1 MDFKEFL
8 SFKKYL
14 FQVSNHVAEA
24 ATPGQGGPAGPQAA
38 NQPGQFKENL
48 STNVGR
54 VLLRI
59 PYNAE
64 ICYINLIQVQ

>member
-24 ATPGQGGPAGPQAA
+24 ATPGQGGPAGPQGLEGAPESP
-38 NQPGQFKENL
+38 N
-48 STNVGR
+48 
-54 VLLRI
+54 
-59 PYNAE
+59 
-64 ICYINLIQVQ
+64 